1 MAKSKAYWEGRT
13 EQLFNAQDKRN
24 ATTMN
29 RLGKEYDR
37 TASAIDKD
45 IASYY
50 TKYGKDDVIEYR
62 KLVKRLNKSERDLL
76 YQNYDAFVDKYPQ
89 HARLMPVRESIYKLN
104 RLEGLQ
110 LSTRQ
115 NMLELGAIEQVE
127 FDKAL
132 KTAYGNG
139 YLSTMRGL
147 QNSEAFFSVQ
157 DEILEQTLNNRWING
172 ENFSDRIWGNK
183 EKLINT
189 LNTEVRDAFIRQ
201 DSYAK
206 MKSILQHRAGVG
218 QYDARRLIETEAS
231 FIMNQANGQAF
242 QDDGIKRYENSAVLD
257 GDTSEICKAMDGQKF
272 LFTEARVSENY
283 PPYHSFCRTIIIP
296 VENR

>member
-1 MAKSKAYWEGRT
+1 MAKGKAYWEGRT

-89 HARLMPVRESIYKLN
+89 HAHLMPVRESIYRLN

-127 FDKAL
+127 FDKTL
-132 KTAYGNG
+132 KTAYGKG

-147 QNSEAFFSVQ
+147 QNSEAFFSAQ

-183 EKLINT
+183 EKLIRT

-201 DSYAK
+201 ENYAK
-206 MKSILQHRAGVG
+206 MKEILQQRAGVG
-218 QYDARRLIETEAS
+218 AYDARRLIETEAS

-257 GDTSEICKAMDGQKF
+257 NSTSEICEAMNGEQF